1 MLRAQV
7 HALPHCVLSPLL
19 PTTRTSSMKMGEQGD
34 SWQAH
39 QERGARNPVLQDYT
53 RWSPYA
59 SARHTPTLHP
69 SCVRDR
75 FQASTGLG
83 RFRQPL
89 FLKHERNALW
99 DS

>member
-1 MLRAQV
+1 MLHAPKV
-7 HALPHCVLSPLL
+7 HPSSLCLSTSP

-39 QERGARNPVLQDYT
+39 QERGAKIPVLQDYT
-53 RWSPYA
+53 RVEPLRLHSCTPPSSAA
-59 SARHTPTLHP
+59 SETG
-69 SCVRDR
+69 